1 MKKLFLL
8 LAFCLNGLYLQAQ
21 QIEVYWE
28 DKKLDPAKSLEAQGL
43 YEEDMLKVV
52 LQPDAVLRKKYPQ
65 AASVQI
71 VRMKAIHI
79 KDQQPIKGLDVSDAA
94 NIPLKNFRII
104 KGEKLLLSV
113 ERVFVIMA
121 DGRKELYQP
130 EKCTLSL
137 TF

>member
-1 MKKLFLL
+1 MKNLFLL
-8 LAFCLNGLYLQAQ
+8 LALCCQGLYLQAQ

-28 DKKLDPAKSLEAQGL
+28 NKKLDPAKSLEGQGL
-43 YEEDMLKVV
+43 YEEDELRVQV
-52 LQPDAVLRKKYPQ
+52 QADASLRKKYPQ
-65 AASVQI
+65 AESVQI

-94 NIPLKNFRII
+94 RIPLKNFRII